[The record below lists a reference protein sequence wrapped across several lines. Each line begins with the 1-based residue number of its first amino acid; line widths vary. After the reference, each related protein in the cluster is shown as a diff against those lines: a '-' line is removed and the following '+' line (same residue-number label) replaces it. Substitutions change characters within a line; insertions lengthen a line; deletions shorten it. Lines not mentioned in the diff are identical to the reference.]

1 MRSLKP
7 EGRKTSLQN
16 PYTDLPAQA
25 SEEFDEGGELD
36 IGMALLDAGDETFL
50 GPNPGC
56 QLFLGKARPEPL
68 AFELFSDNEGVAL
81 HFELIPLWGSY
92 LSEILGNEVFDRCHV
107 FLEAI
112 LIHWSGCFSVQNT
125 SSLMFRPFQF
135 ARSASSGSFSGTR

>member
-16 PYTDLPAQA
+16 PYADLPAQA

-68 AFELFSDNEGVAL
+68 DFELFSDNEGVAL

-92 LSEILGNEVFDRCHV
+92 LSEILGNEVFDGSQIH
-107 FLEAI
+107 FLEVI
-112 LIHWSGCFSVQNT
+112 LFH
-125 SSLMFRPFQF
+125 
-135 ARSASSGSFSGTR
+135 